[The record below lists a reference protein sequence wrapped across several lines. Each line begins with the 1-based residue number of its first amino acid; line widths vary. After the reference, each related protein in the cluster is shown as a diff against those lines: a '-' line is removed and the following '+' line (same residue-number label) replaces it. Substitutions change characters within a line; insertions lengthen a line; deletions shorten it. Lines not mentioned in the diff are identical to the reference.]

1 MMTENLTE
9 MLNPKPEARPLE
21 DVESATSSDN
31 LLSDLQNHKTEY
43 DLLAEEQGYDLTENI
58 HKFIES
64 INQYSLVDELTAQ
77 IYWDHHRFS
86 FRELEHYYNIGRSIN
101 AFYKGQVT
109 DKDLLIVSNRTRIK
123 KDTLVKAT
131 KFAASY
137 TRNHLYSLC
146 RGYFV
151 LSWHQLSQHLSI
163 SADELIK
170 VYLESY
176 TPAKFS
182 LNILKPKS
190 VDQDKTV

>member
-1 MMTENLTE
+1 MTEYLNQMVNLQ
-9 MLNPKPEARPLE
+9 PEARPLE
-21 DVESATSSDN
+21 DVESASSTDN

-43 DLLAEEQGYDLTENI
+43 EVLAQEQGFNLTETI
-58 HKFIES
+58 DEFIES
-64 INQYSLVDELTAQ
+64 MNKHNTVDDLTTQ
-77 IYWDHHRFS
+77 IYWNHHRFS
-86 FRELEHYYNIGRSIN
+86 FIELEHYYNIGRSIN
-101 AFYKGQVT
+101 AFYDGQA
-109 DKDLLIVSNRTRIK
+109 KDRDLQKVSILTRMK

-137 TRNHLYSLC
+137 TRNQLYSLC

-151 LSWHQLSQHLSI
+151 LSWHQLSQNLSI

-182 LNILKPKS
+182 LNILKLKS